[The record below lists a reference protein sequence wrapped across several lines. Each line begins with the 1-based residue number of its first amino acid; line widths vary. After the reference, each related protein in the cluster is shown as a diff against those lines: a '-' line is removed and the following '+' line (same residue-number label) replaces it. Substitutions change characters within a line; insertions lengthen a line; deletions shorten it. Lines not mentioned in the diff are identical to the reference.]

1 MHHSYLNATI
11 MTRFETVINMVRVE
25 RGHSFH
31 RTVCNLSFDSR
42 VPGRNQLTMEQQ
54 SFFSETN
61 LEVLCKVAASTFP
74 DDRPFDAG
82 SPADRQ
88 RLYGAMHTVFTST
101 RNHGL
106 PISTLNKQVLRT
118 MLVGISADAERTTTQ
133 PSLPDD
139 VDRPSSPVMRRGS
152 ARAAGI
158 RDLETHA
165 RPVPTMFQARP
176 QQTSMAVFDTAEV
189 NGSGQVRDQGHDFQ
203 AQLQAYEST
212 RAEDTPSDRVEP
224 VDFTLETE
232 SDALDD
238 EEATRR
244 MEALMAARDTVSV
257 QHAEPTGMDTG
268 RQEGLV
274 AAMETF
280 EAQNV
285 HVDEEIEAE
294 QERQD
299 KQRQTDKQA
308 FRATQ
313 TYQGEG
319 SGVAEEDA
327 MTKTVAEAEAE
338 DHPSP
343 EDIPAEDLA
352 TSGAYWLDETVR
364 LNLDVNGRPKV
375 DQCAFQDALQL
386 TREERALNEK
396 LRVQAPTLHEHLL
409 LPPPKEYVTH
419 THFLEVSSSDRVRTL
434 NVTETPY
441 DFTVYFGTTMP
452 AWRTYP
458 VWLNNP
464 IEYDTEEAETA
475 EIRRSLG
482 LRGLPAPAENYSETL
497 GDVIE
502 YIDIPLPNQSQNNVD
517 TVFRNVV
524 AFKVHCVQL
533 YFSTDSDGKSTCYQY
548 PYLLLEIQD
557 FCNVY
562 RSTNNAVRKSF
573 CKLYYDASNC
583 TTLVDS
589 KHHEYIPKYS
599 DGMTFATPRASID
612 RLQFRLLD
620 PTGAIVSTA
629 HDTYFVTELSI
640 DIVAALIT
648 VTLHHH
654 IPDKTVATND
664 LVRFKDL
671 EWYSKA
677 DWDTWLALDRVQ
689 AQMDQYDDVQ
699 SKYTAA
705 LKTAA
710 TDDDRRKLRAQFEKD
725 QVDFDYPTL
734 GCPVNQDL
742 VKLKACLERPEGHR
756 IVENPLPS
764 TNTLTLSIPTQFD
777 PETGLKE
784 DLLTTIPGGYQLLNG
799 VMLHESRTTNI
810 SLTVV
815 ERDVAPTL
823 EAVNT

>member
-1 MHHSYLNATI
+1 M
-11 MTRFETVINMVRVE
+11 
-25 RGHSFH
+25 
-31 RTVCNLSFDSR
+31 
-42 VPGRNQLTMEQQ
+42 QQ
-54 SFFSETN
+54 HQAFFSETN

-74 DDRPFDAG
+74 TDRPFDAG
-82 SPADRQ
+82 SSADRQ
-88 RLYGAMHTVFTST
+88 RLYEAMHAVFTTAST
-101 RNHGL
+101 DDDEAAPPL
-106 PISTLNKQVLRT
+106 SALNKQVLRT
-118 MLVGISADAERTTTQ
+118 MLVRVATDAERTTAVA
-133 PSLPDD
+133 PAAIAAASP
-139 VDRPSSPVMRRGS
+139 PASPVVVRRGS
-152 ARAAGI
+152 TRAAGI
-158 RDLETHA
+158 RDLETHS
-165 RPVPTMFQARP
+165 RPVPTTFQARP
-176 QQTSMAVFDTAEV
+176 QQTSMAAFDGTGGEGGGGAGAGA
-189 NGSGQVRDQGHDFQ
+189 NGRGGGGRGRRDFQ

-212 RAEDTPSDRVEP
+212 RAADTPADRVDP
-224 VDFTLETE
+224 VDFALDAEM
-232 SDALDD
+232 DALDGD
-238 EEATRR
+238 EATRR
-244 MEALMAARDTVSV
+244 MEALMAARETVGV
-257 QHAEPTGMDTG
+257 EGEGGGDGATVGAAATGATDADRQTG
-268 RQEGLV
+268 LA
-274 AAMETF
+274 AAMERF
-280 EAQNV
+280 DAQAV
-285 HVDEEIEAE
+285 QVDAEVEAE
-294 QERQD
+294 QARQD
-299 KQRQTDKQA
+299 TQRQTDERA

-313 TYQGEG
+313 VYRDSAEG
-319 SGVAEEDA
+319 GAEVVES
-327 MTKTVAEAEAE
+327 EAEAE
-338 DHPSP
+338 GDGG
-343 EDIPAEDLA
+343 ETTELVPAEDLA

-419 THFLEVSSSDRVRTL
+419 THFLEVCSSDRVRTL

-482 LRGLPAPAENYSETL
+482 LQGLPAEIYSATL
-497 GDVIE
+497 GDVSE
-502 YIDIPLPNQSQNNVD
+502 YIDIPIPSQSQNNVD

-524 AFKVHCVQL
+524 SFKVHCVQL
-533 YFSTDSDGKSTCYQY
+533 YFSTDSDGNSTCYQY

-562 RSTNNAVRKSF
+562 KSTNNAVRKSF

-583 TTLVDS
+583 LTLVDS

-620 PTGAIVSTA
+620 PTGALISTA
-629 HDTYFVTELSI
+629 QDTYFVTELSI
-640 DIVAALIT
+640 VGALIK

-654 IPDKTVATND
+654 IPDKTVAKND

-671 EWYSKA
+671 EWYKKH
-677 DWDTWLALDRVQ
+677 DWETWLASDRVQ
-689 AQMDQYDDVQ
+689 AQIDQYDDVQ
-699 SKYTAA
+699 SKFTAA
-705 LKTAA
+705 LKAAA

-734 GCPVNQDL
+734 GYPVNADL

-756 IVENPLPS
+756 IEDTS
-764 TNTLTLSIPTQFD
+764 TDTITISIPTQFD
-777 PETGLKE
+777 PETGTKE
-784 DLLTTIPGGYQLLNG
+784 DLLTTIPGGYELMNG

-823 EAVNT
+823 EAINT

>member
-1 MHHSYLNATI
+1 
-11 MTRFETVINMVRVE
+11 
-25 RGHSFH
+25 
-31 RTVCNLSFDSR
+31 
-42 VPGRNQLTMEQQ
+42 MEQQ

-101 RNHGL
+101 HNHGL

-139 VDRPSSPVMRRGS
+139 VNRPSSPVMRRGS

-165 RPVPTMFQARP
+165 RPVPTVFQARP
-176 QQTSMAVFDTAEV
+176 QQTSMAVFDTTEV

-257 QHAEPTGMDTG
+257 QHAESTGMDTG
-268 RQEGLV
+268 RQEGLA

-299 KQRQTDKQA
+299 KQRQTDKRA

-338 DHPSP
+338 DHPST

-464 IEYDTEEAETA
+464 IEYDTEEPETA

-482 LRGLPAPAENYSETL
+482 LRGLPLEGGYTQNIIKVPPPEFVE
-497 GDVIE
+497 VQ
-502 YIDIPLPNQSQNNVD
+502 IPSQSQTNVD
-517 TVFRNVV
+517 TVFKNVV
-524 AFKVHCVQL
+524 AFKVNCVQL
-533 YFSTDSDGKSTCYQY
+533 YFSNTSATESTCYEF
-548 PYLLLEIQD
+548 PYLLLEINN
-557 FCNVY
+557 FANVY

-583 TTLVDS
+583 TLSVAS
-589 KHHEYIPKYS
+589 KHHEYVPKYS
-599 DGMTFATPRASID
+599 EGTTFTTPLASID
-612 RLQFRLLD
+612 RLQFRVLD
-620 PTGAIVSTA
+620 PTGTVVSTA
-629 HDTYFVTELSI
+629 QDTYFVTNVS
-640 DIVAALIT
+640 VSGALIT
-648 VTLHHH
+648 VTLYHH
-654 IPDKTVATND
+654 IPDKTIVQND

-671 EWYSKA
+671 EWYA
-677 DWDTWLALDRVQ
+677 ITEWDDWFQSTRVQ
-689 AQMDQYDDVQ
+689 SQIDQYEDVQ
-699 SKYTAA
+699 TQYTNA
-705 LKTAA
+705 LKTV
-710 TDDDRRKLRAQFEKD
+710 TTNEDRRKLRAQFEKD

-734 GCPVNQDL
+734 GYPPNQDL
-742 VKLKACLERPEGHR
+742 TTLKACLERPEGHR
-756 IVENPLPS
+756 IDEHTAS
-764 TNTLTLSIPTQFD
+764 DTLTIQVPVQFD
-777 PETGLKE
+777 PEDGSETQSLPDVPTKYT
-784 DLLTTIPGGYQLLNG
+784 LMNG

-823 EAVNT
+823 EAINT

>member
-1 MHHSYLNATI
+1 M
-11 MTRFETVINMVRVE
+11 
-25 RGHSFH
+25 
-31 RTVCNLSFDSR
+31 
-42 VPGRNQLTMEQQ
+42 QQ
-54 SFFSETN
+54 HQAFFSETN

-74 DDRPFDAG
+74 ADRPFDAG
-82 SPADRQ
+82 SSADRQ
-88 RLYGAMHTVFTST
+88 RLYEAMHTVYTST
-101 RNHGL
+101 DDSAAPL
-106 PISTLNKQVLRT
+106 SALNKQVLRT
-118 MLVGISADAERTTTQ
+118 MLVRVAADAERTTAIA
-133 PSLPDD
+133 PAPVAAASP
-139 VDRPSSPVMRRGS
+139 PASPVVVRRGS
-152 ARAAGI
+152 TRAAGI
-158 RDLETHA
+158 RDLETHS
-165 RPVPTMFQARP
+165 RPVPTTFQARP
-176 QQTSMAVFDTAEV
+176 QQTSMVAFDGTNADGDAGER
-189 NGSGQVRDQGHDFQ
+189 GGGRDFQ

-212 RAEDTPSDRVEP
+212 RAADTPTDRVDP
-224 VDFTLETE
+224 VDFALDAEA
-232 SDALDD
+232 DALDGD
-238 EEATRR
+238 EATRR
-244 MEALMAARDTVSV
+244 MEALMAARETVGVEGEGGDSATV
-257 QHAEPTGMDTG
+257 GSEAAGVTYADGDRQTG
-268 RQEGLV
+268 LA
-274 AAMETF
+274 AAMERF
-280 EAQNV
+280 DAQV
-285 HVDEEIEAE
+285 VQVDAEVEAE
-294 QERQD
+294 QARQD
-299 KQRQTDKQA
+299 TQRQKNTRT

-313 TYQGEG
+313 VYRDSAEGLGE
-319 SGVAEEDA
+319 
-327 MTKTVAEAEAE
+327 AEAEATGAE
-338 DHPSP
+338 
-343 EDIPAEDLA
+343 EVEAEGGAETAELVPAEDLA

-464 IEYDTEEAETA
+464 IDYDTEEPETA
-475 EIRRSLG
+475 DIRRSLG
-482 LRGLPAPAENYSETL
+482 LRGLPAESYDATL
-497 GDVIE
+497 GDVSE
-502 YIDIPLPNQSQNNVD
+502 YIDIPLPSQSQNNVD

-562 RSTNNAVRKSF
+562 KSTNNAVRKSF

-583 TTLVDS
+583 ATLVDS

-620 PTGAIVSTA
+620 PTGAVVSTA
-629 HDTYFVTELSI
+629 QDTYFVTELSI
-640 DIVAALIT
+640 DIVGALIT

-654 IPDKTVATND
+654 IPDKTVAKDD

-671 EWYSKA
+671 EWYNKA
-677 DWDTWLALDRVQ
+677 DWDTWLASDRVQ
-689 AQMDQYDDVQ
+689 AQIDQYDDVQ

-734 GCPVNQDL
+734 GSPVNQDL

-756 IVENPLPS
+756 IVDS
-764 TNTLTLSIPTQFD
+764 FTNTVTLSIPTQFD
-777 PETGLKE
+777 PETGTKE

-799 VMLHESRTTNI
+799 VMLHESRSTNI

-815 ERDVAPTL
+815 ERDVASTL